1 MQVHTMNAMF
11 LSARVLKRH
20 ATCVLPALAVAA
32 GAALAQPP
40 RDPALL
46 IPQEAPLLDY
56 VPVPDPLS
64 LPDGVEMGA
73 STDVDFDSR
82 GHLYVLTR
90 GSAPVM
96 EFDADGRFVRAF
108 GEGIFSRT
116 HGLYIDADDNIWVT
130 DVREQIVVKFSAA
143 GEMLM
148 TLGTR
153 GEAGAWDEAAGTRRF
168 SEPND
173 LVVADNG
180 DVFVVQGHMPGERG
194 DARVL
199 KFAADGSFI
208 RDWGGKGS
216 EPGRFQVAHGIALDA
231 DGLLW
236 VMDRENSRIEV
247 FDQDGKFVREMAY
260 AGLPCGVD
268 IGDEFVFMVNGF
280 TGQILQMDLAGN
292 VLAAM
297 GRPGTNPGEFGEA
310 HYIAVSPRGEL
321 YVSDTVNRAVQ
332 KFVPRRN

>member
-1 MQVHTMNAMF
+1 MCTRRPA
-11 LSARVLKRH
+11 LVL
-20 ATCVLPALAVAA
+20 LALAVADTA
-32 GAALAQPP
+32 PAQPP

-46 IPQEAPLLDY
+46 IPEEAPLLDY
-56 VPVPDPLS
+56 VPVPDPLR
-64 LPDGVEMGA
+64 LPAGVEMGA
-73 STDVDFDSR
+73 STDVAFDSS

-90 GSAPVM
+90 GMAPVM
-96 EFDADGRFVRAF
+96 EFDADGNFVRAF
-108 GEGIFSRT
+108 GEGLFSRT

-130 DVREQIVVKFSAA
+130 DVREQIVVKFNAA
-143 GEMLM
+143 GEVLM

-153 GEAGAWDEAAGTRRF
+153 GEAGVWDEAAGSRRL

-173 LVVADNG
+173 LVVAANG
-180 DVFVVQGHMPGERG
+180 DIFVVQGHTPGERG

-199 KFAADGSFI
+199 KFAADGTLI

-236 VMDRENSRIEV
+236 VMDRENSRIQV
-247 FDQDGKFVREMAY
+247 FDQDGGFRREMAY

-268 IGDEFVFMVNGF
+268 IGDRFVFMVNGF
-280 TGQILQMDLAGN
+280 TGQILQLDLAGN

-297 GRPGTNPGEFGEA
+297 GRPGMNPGEFGEA

-321 YVSDTVNRAVQ
+321 YVSDTVNRALQ
-332 KFVPRRN
+332 KFVPRRD

>member
-1 MQVHTMNAMF
+1 MKIHTIQAAGVF
-11 LSARVLKRH
+11 
-20 ATCVLPALAVAA
+20 PILAIAA

-56 VPVPDPLS
+56 VPVPDPLTV
-64 LPDGVEMGA
+64 PEGVEMGA
-73 STDVDFDSR
+73 STDVAFDSR

-90 GSAPVM
+90 GAAPVM
-96 EFDADGRFVRAF
+96 EFDADGRLVRAF
-108 GEGIFSRT
+108 GEGLFSRT
-116 HGLYIDADDNIWVT
+116 HGLHIDADDNVWVT
-130 DVREQIVVKFSAA
+130 DVREQIVVKFSPA
-143 GEMLM
+143 GEILM

-153 GEAGAWDEAAGTRRF
+153 GESGAWDEAAASRRF

-173 LVVADNG
+173 LVVADSG
-180 DVFVVQGHMPGERG
+180 DIFVVQGHVPGERG
-194 DARVL
+194 DPRVL
-199 KFAADGSFI
+199 RFSADGTLIAS
-208 RDWGGKGS
+208 WGGKGS
-216 EPGRFQVAHGIALDA
+216 EPGRFQVAHGIAIDA

-236 VMDRENSRIEV
+236 IMDRENSRIEV
-247 FDQDGKFVREMAY
+247 FDQDGGFVREMAY

-280 TGQILQMDLAGN
+280 TGQILKLDLDGN

-297 GRPGTNPGEFGEA
+297 GRPGANPGEFGEA

-321 YVSDTVNRAVQ
+321 FVSDTVNRAVQ